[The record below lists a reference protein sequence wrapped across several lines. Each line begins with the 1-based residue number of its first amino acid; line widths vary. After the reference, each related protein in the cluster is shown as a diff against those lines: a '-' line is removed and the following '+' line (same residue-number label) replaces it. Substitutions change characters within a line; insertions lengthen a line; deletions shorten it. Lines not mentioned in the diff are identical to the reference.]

1 MNIEDVKSLIT
12 ATLQRPEL
20 SLQVNQTSQQLSI
33 VINRPNDLEVNYD
46 DFARKILEAFLDK
59 LSPEDL
65 TSIDTIKF
73 FGRIKGQPKQEWQKL
88 QKLNVLA
95 QKKVEPS
102 PQFDSQSPP
111 SITLPTKSSESQPP
125 IAIDS
130 QYESV
135 IDNSTYQPIQ
145 TPILIPS
152 NSSTSGWESINDFK
166 YESVIDNSTYQPIQ
180 TPNNS
185 SSSAWDL
192 INNFKFGELLS
203 AFKDIIN
210 TGALVGIF
218 LILLINFFAGQKPR
232 SVAWEY
238 KIEAVS
244 DLIFIESMDGYGK
257 NGWEL
262 VSARRAVTDGVAS
275 YECIFKRVKQ

>member
-1 MNIEDVKSLIT
+1 MNIEDIKSLIT
-12 ATLQRPEL
+12 STLQSPEL

-46 DFARKILEAFLDK
+46 DLARKILEVFLDK

-65 TSIDTIKF
+65 TNIEAIKF
-73 FGRIKGQPKQEWQKL
+73 FGRVKGQPKQEWQKL

-95 QKKVEPS
+95 QKKVEPI
-102 PQFDSQSPP
+102 PQVDSQSSS
-111 SITLPTKSSESQPP
+111 SITLPIKSSESQPS
-125 IAIDS
+125 IATGSKNIA
-130 QYESV
+130 
-135 IDNSTYQPIQ
+135 YQPIQ

-152 NSSTSGWESINDFK
+152 NSSSSGWESINDFK
-166 YESVIDNSTYQPIQ
+166 YESVIDNSVYQPVQ

-185 SSSAWDL
+185 STSAGDL
-192 INNFKFGELLS
+192 INDFKFGEPLT
-203 AFKDIIN
+203 AFKNIIS

-244 DLIFIESMDGYGK
+244 DVIFIESMDGYGK

>member
-152 NSSTSGWESINDFK
+152 NSSISGWESINDFK
-166 YESVIDNSTYQPIQ
+166 YESVIDNST
-180 TPNNS
+180 
-185 SSSAWDL
+185 
-192 INNFKFGELLS
+192 
-203 AFKDIIN
+203 
-210 TGALVGIF
+210 
-218 LILLINFFAGQKPR
+218 
-232 SVAWEY
+232 
-238 KIEAVS
+238 
-244 DLIFIESMDGYGK
+244 
-257 NGWEL
+257 
-262 VSARRAVTDGVAS
+262 
-275 YECIFKRVKQ
+275 

>member
-1 MNIEDVKSLIT
+1 MSVLVEKIIMDIEDIKSLIT
-12 ATLQRPEL
+12 STLQSPEL

-46 DFARKILEAFLDK
+46 DLARKILEAFLDK

-65 TSIDTIKF
+65 TSIEAIKF

-95 QKKVEPS
+95 QKKVEPI
-102 PQFDSQSPP
+102 PQVDSQSPP

-125 IAIDS
+125 IATDS
-130 QYESV
+130 QYE
-135 IDNSTYQPIQ
+135 PIQ

-152 NSSTSGWESINDFK
+152 NSSIYDFK
-166 YESVIDNSTYQPIQ
+166 YESVIDNSTYQ

-232 SVAWEY
+232 FVAWEY

>member
-1 MNIEDVKSLIT
+1 MNIEDIKSLIT
-12 ATLQRPEL
+12 VTLQKPEL
-20 SLQVNQTSQQLSI
+20 SFQVNQTSQQLSI

-46 DFARKILEAFLDK
+46 DLARKILEAFLDK

-65 TSIDTIKF
+65 TSIEAIKF
-73 FGRIKGQPKQEWQKL
+73 FGRVKGQPKQEWQKL

-95 QKKVEPS
+95 QKKVEPI
-102 PQFDSQSPP
+102 PQVDSQSQP

-125 IAIDS
+125 IATDS
-130 QYESV
+130 QYE
-135 IDNSTYQPIQ
+135 PIQ

-152 NSSTSGWESINDFK
+152 NSSIYDFK
-166 YESVIDNSTYQPIQ
+166 YESVIDNSTYQ

-192 INNFKFGELLS
+192 INDFKFGELLT
-203 AFKDIIN
+203 AFKDIIS